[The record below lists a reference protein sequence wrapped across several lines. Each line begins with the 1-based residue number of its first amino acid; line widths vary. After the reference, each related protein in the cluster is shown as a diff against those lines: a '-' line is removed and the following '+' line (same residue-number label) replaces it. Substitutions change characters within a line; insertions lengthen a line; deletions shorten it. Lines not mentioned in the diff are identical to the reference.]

1 MADKTTSHLNGETT
15 SQSTKPPKNGGKVA
29 GYNPA
34 AEKLLAGHPKDAGQV
49 IGYKLSVI
57 IITKNEADN
66 IRACLESA
74 AWADE
79 IIVVDSGSSDD
90 TVNICKALG
99 AQVHATTDWPG
110 FGIQKNRALSH
121 ATGTWVLSLDAD
133 ERVTPKLRSEI
144 EAALNDPH
152 GHAAFRMPRLS
163 SFCGRYM
170 RHSGWYPDFVT
181 RLFQRGAARFSDDLV
196 HESLIVNGSVG
207 KFHQPLLHETFHDL
221 EELLMKINQYSTAGA
236 QMLSEKG
243 KSATL
248 KKAISHAAWA
258 FFRTYIIRAGFLDGR
273 EGFMLAV
280 STAESTYYRYA
291 KLMLLNKR

>member
-1 MADKTTSHLNGETT
+1 MAE
-15 SQSTKPPKNGGKVA
+15 
-29 GYNPA
+29 
-34 AEKLLAGHPKDAGQV
+34 
-49 IGYKLSVI
+49 LSVI

-66 IRACLESA
+66 IRACLESVN
-74 AWADE
+74 WADE

-99 AQVHATTDWPG
+99 AQVHITADWPG

-121 ATGTWVLSLDAD
+121 ATCEWVLSLDAD
-133 ERVTPKLRSEI
+133 ERVTPGLRSEI
-144 EAALNDPH
+144 ESALNDAH
-152 GHAAFRMPRLS
+152 GHDAFRVPRLS

-181 RLFQRGAARFSDDLV
+181 RLFQRGSARFSDDLV

-207 KFHQPLLHETFHDL
+207 KLRQPLLHETFRDL
-221 EELLMKINQYSTAGA
+221 EELLAKINQYTTAGA
-236 QMLSEKG
+236 RMLNEKN
-243 KSATL
+243 KTATL
-248 KKAISHAAWA
+248 KKAVGHAVWA

>member
-1 MADKTTSHLNGETT
+1 MADKTT

-34 AEKLLAGHPKDAGQV
+34 SEKLLDGHPKDAGQA

-66 IRACLESA
+66 IRACLESV

-79 IIVVDSGSSDD
+79 IVVVDSGSSDG

-99 AQVHATTDWPG
+99 AQVHTTTDWPG

-121 ATGTWVLSLDAD
+121 ATGEWVLSLDAD
-133 ERVTPKLRSEI
+133 ERVTPELCSEI

-152 GHAAFRMPRLS
+152 GHAAFRVPRLS

-170 RHSGWYPDFVT
+170 RHSGWYPDYVT
-181 RLFQRGAARFSDDLV
+181 RLFHRGEAEFSDDLV
-196 HESLIVNGSVG
+196 HEQLVVRGAVG
-207 KFHQPLLHETFHDL
+207 TLKQHLLHNTFHDL
-221 EELLMKINQYSTAGA
+221 EQLLAKINHYSTAGA
-236 QMLSEKG
+236 QILHEKN
-243 KSATL
+243 KTASL
-248 KKAISHAAWA
+248 KKAVAHAVWA
-258 FFRTYIIRAGFLDGR
+258 FFRTYLLRAGFLDGR
-273 EGFMLAV
+273 EGFMVAV
-280 STAESTYYRYA
+280 STAEGTYYRYT